1 MEQSGASAMDLFNG
15 VSTHFLSECPGQGSQ
30 ESVEDGRWRLLY
42 SPGSTNMAKTCKNI
56 I

>member
-30 ESVEDGRWRLLY
+30 ELVEDAWGRLLY
-42 SPGSTNMAKTCKNI
+42 PQGSTNMAKKSFRI
-56 I
+56 